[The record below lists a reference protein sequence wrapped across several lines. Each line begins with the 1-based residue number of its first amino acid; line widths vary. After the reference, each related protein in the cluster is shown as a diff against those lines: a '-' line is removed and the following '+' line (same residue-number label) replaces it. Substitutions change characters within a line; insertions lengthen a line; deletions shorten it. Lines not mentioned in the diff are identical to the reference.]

1 MLDIENQNSVKQNI
15 IWYETQ
21 ATKLNEILRKKKE
34 LRDLKKSWVKDS
46 KIYQA
51 TTETLIQFI
60 PFNIRFI

>member
-46 KIYQA
+46 KIYQLKPSYNSYHL
-51 TTETLIQFI
+51 T
-60 PFNIRFI
+60 